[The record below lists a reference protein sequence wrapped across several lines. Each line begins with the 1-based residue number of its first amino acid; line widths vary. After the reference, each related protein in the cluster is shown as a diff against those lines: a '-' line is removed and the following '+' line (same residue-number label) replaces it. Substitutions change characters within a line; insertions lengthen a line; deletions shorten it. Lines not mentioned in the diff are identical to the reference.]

1 MRRLCTFQLG
11 RLSCALDVGCVREV
25 IRPRMPTPVPQAPE
39 GVMGLVSLRGQ
50 ILTAFDAGPR
60 LGLAPR
66 KSADAP
72 YGIVLDGGFCLL
84 VDEVGDVGE
93 AHADRFE
100 PPPDDLAPELE
111 GLVESAYRGRR
122 TRFLVLSPLGIKPYS
137 GFRR

>member
-1 MRRLCTFQLG
+1 
-11 RLSCALDVGCVREV
+11 
-25 IRPRMPTPVPQAPE
+25 MPTPVPQAPE

-100 PPPDDLAPELE
+100 PPPDGIRLPRASNPVSGPLPA
-111 GLVESAYRGRR
+111 GNQAVQRFSPIGARR
-122 TRFLVLSPLGIKPYS
+122 CRPWL
-137 GFRR
+137 